1 MKQRVDEPDV
11 PSTALEKMI
20 DFQSLKEATF
30 AADAQIGYDSY
41 NEAVKNLKEKHRQQF
56 DCKSKLDTG
65 LRTSMFQR
73 LVKDLAAREHLVD

>member
-30 AADAQIGYDSY
+30 AADA
-41 NEAVKNLKEKHRQQF
+41 
-56 DCKSKLDTG
+56 
-65 LRTSMFQR
+65 
-73 LVKDLAAREHLVD
+73 